1 MKINIYNSNLKRVAI
16 VGDQFISCLWS
27 EGYNTTEPFTLELRD
42 VKEYRKAIKVDH
54 YVGRSDRKALMVIKT
69 VEISNGKIIASGR
82 QAQRV
87 LNDVAFV
94 GTIPENS
101 NIDTAIVS
109 AYNSSRGYQNVYFK
123 ETALGVKYDAQ
134 ISNKSILELCEAM
147 SQHADI
153 GFRSFKDEDGIAVEF
168 YKPQEERVVFSK
180 AFGNLIDVGMT
191 FSSEPLKNY
200 AIVLGEGEWNARK
213 RVDVSLA
220 KDDNIREL
228 IIDARDLQKIEEET
242 DADYEARLRARGLEA
257 LLASVETQK
266 IDFTP
271 IANEFGERYDLGTPV
286 VVMLPEYGLRI
297 ETRIVR
303 FEQVAQD
310 NRIETTVEVGKLT
323 IKR

>member
-1 MKINIYNSNLKRVAI
+1 MKINIYDSNLKRVSI

-42 VKEYRKAIKVDH
+42 VKEYRKAVKVDH

-101 NIDTAIVS
+101 KIDNAIVS
-109 AYNSSRGYQNVYFK
+109 AYNGSRGYPNVYFR
-123 ETALGVKYDAQ
+123 ETDLGARYDAQ
-134 ISNKSILELCEAM
+134 ISNKSILELCETM

-200 AIVLGEGEWNARK
+200 AIVLGEGEGNARK

-286 VVMLPEYGLRI
+286 VVMLPEYGFRI